1 MLSGKKIILGVT
13 GSIAAYKAAVLAR
26 LLVKAGAEVQVIMT
40 AAAHDFISP
49 LTLSTLTRR
58 PVLTD
63 FVKDEAT
70 GQWANHVELG
80 LWADLLLIAPATA
93 HTLARLAHAHA
104 DDLLTATYLS
114 ARCPVWLAP
123 AMDLDMYAHPATQAC
138 LQALQ
143 RYGNTVL
150 ASPAG
155 ELASG
160 LSGPGRMDEPEA
172 ILQKLQAFFSENH
185 HWQGR
190 RVLITAGPT
199 REPIDPVRYISN
211 HSTGKMGYA
220 LARTLAEA
228 GAVVTL
234 VSGPTALP
242 LPHPAVERT
251 DVQSAREM
259 FDATEAAFP
268 ENEVVIFAAAVA
280 DYTPAT
286 VSKEKIKKKTD
297 NFSLELRKTT
307 DIAAT
312 LGDRKRPGQW
322 LVGFALETHEAL
334 ANARRKLQSKN
345 LDLLVLNSLQDA
357 GAGFGHDTNRITL
370 LHSDGSE
377 QPFPLKTK
385 NEVAAD
391 IVAALETLM
400 LKKNEPGGEPGRI
413 PLF

>member
-1 MLSGKKIILGVT
+1 MCI
-13 GSIAAYKAAVLAR
+13 R
-26 LLVKAGAEVQVIMT
+26 
-40 AAAHDFISP
+40 D
-49 LTLSTLTRR
+49 R
-58 PVLTD
+58 
-63 FVKDEAT
+63 
-70 GQWANHVELG
+70 
-80 LWADLLLIAPATA
+80 
-93 HTLARLAHAHA
+93 
-104 DDLLTATYLS
+104 
-114 ARCPVWLAP
+114 
-123 AMDLDMYAHPATQAC
+123 
-138 LQALQ
+138 
-143 RYGNTVL
+143 
-150 ASPAG
+150 
-155 ELASG
+155 
-160 LSGPGRMDEPEA
+160 
-172 ILQKLQAFFSENH
+172 
-185 HWQGR
+185 
-190 RVLITAGPT
+190 
-199 REPIDPVRYISN
+199 
-211 HSTGKMGYA
+211 
-220 LARTLAEA
+220 
-228 GAVVTL
+228 
-234 VSGPTALP
+234 
-242 LPHPAVERT
+242 
-251 DVQSAREM
+251 AREM

-370 LHSDGSE
+370 LHRDGSE